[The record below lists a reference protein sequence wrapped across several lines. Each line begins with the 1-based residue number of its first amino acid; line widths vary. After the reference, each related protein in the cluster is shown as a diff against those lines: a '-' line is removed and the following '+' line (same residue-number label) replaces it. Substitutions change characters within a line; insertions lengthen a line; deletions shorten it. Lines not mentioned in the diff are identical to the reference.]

1 MSDAPASIP
10 PSSPLMPGYFLDRYE
25 LLCPLADGGMASVW
39 VARLRGKHGFE
50 KLLAIKTILPQFA
63 ADERFQE
70 MFLDEA
76 RIASRIEHAN
86 VAQIVDVGEQ
96 HDITYLVMEWVD
108 GDSLSRLYRTL
119 KKKNVALPMNVL
131 LRIVADACGG
141 LQAAHE
147 LRDERGA
154 LLGVVHRDVSPQ
166 NILVSQRGMAKLIDF
181 GIAKARDRVIGE
193 TNAGLLKGKIHYMA
207 PEQALGT
214 AVDRR
219 ADVFAVGAM
228 LYHYLSGS
236 PPFDGANQLAVLK
249 RLTSGMPALPLPAS
263 VPAPVAAV
271 VMRALALSPDA
282 RFATAADLQ
291 AAIEAAMIESKL
303 TCTQAQVAAFVVE
316 HGASRITSRKEAID
330 LALSAAAERARVR
343 DVLRPNPD
351 KSATGVLASGADF
364 QRSGEVNVGD
374 RPSSAPP
381 PALVATPMPMPA
393 LAPPAVPSGS
403 IDVVVDGAV
412 GEAPRSGKGALVA
425 GAILVVGLVAG
436 AAVTFVLVSRHPG
449 PASNATVAAPRA
461 TATATASVAAAPA
474 APSAPS
480 ATVDVPGVD
489 PDSLPMAEPTAAATA
504 KPRAHEA
511 HEGAPLPH
519 ATSAAPASSAAS
531 IPTSRRSTYGF

>member
-1 MSDAPASIP
+1 MSDAPASVP

-108 GDSLSRLYRTL
+108 GDSLSRLYRAL

-141 LQAAHE
+141 LHAAHE
-147 LRDERGA
+147 LRDDRGV

-181 GIAKARDRVIGE
+181 GIAKARDRVVGD

-207 PEQALGT
+207 PEQALGG
-214 AVDRR
+214 VIDRR

-228 LYHYLSGS
+228 LYHYLSGA
-236 PPFDGANQLAVLK
+236 PPFDGPNQLAVLK
-249 RLTSGMPALPLPAS
+249 RLTSGQPALPLPAR
-263 VPAPVAAV
+263 VPRPVAAV
-271 VMRALALSPDA
+271 VMRALALSPDS

-291 AAIEAAMIESKL
+291 AAIEAAMIESGL
-303 TCTQAQVAAFVVE
+303 TCTQAQVATFVGD
-316 HGASRITSRKEAID
+316 HGASRTASRKEAID
-330 LALSAAAERARVR
+330 LALNAAAERARVR

-351 KSATGVLASGADF
+351 KSATGVLASAADF
-364 QRSGEVNVGD
+364 QRSGEVDVGD

-381 PALVATPMPMPA
+381 PALTPAPGF
-393 LAPPAVPSGS
+393 APPAVPSGS
-403 IDVVVDGAV
+403 IDVVVEPQPRRGSRVLLAVALLAGGVAV
-412 GEAPRSGKGALVA
+412 GVWTTIFLVGRHA
-425 GAILVVGLVAG
+425 AAHASPATVVVPKVKA
-436 AAVTFVLVSRHPG
+436 T
-449 PASNATVAAPRA
+449 ASASATVAAEP
-461 TATATASVAAAPA
+461 
-474 APSAPS
+474 APSS
-480 ATVDVPGVD
+480 TIDLPGID
-489 PDSLPMAEPTAAATA
+489 PDSLPTAVEARTAAPPKPSKGEHAASFHGATG
-504 KPRAHEA
+504 P
-511 HEGAPLPH
+511 
-519 ATSAAPASSAAS
+519 APAGSTT
-531 IPTSRRSTYGF
+531 INPTRRSTYGF

>member
-108 GDSLSRLYRTL
+108 GDSLSRLYRSL
-119 KKKNVALPMNVL
+119 KKKNAALPMNVL

-141 LQAAHE
+141 LHAAHE
-147 LRDERGA
+147 LRGEDGA

-166 NILVSQRGMAKLIDF
+166 NILVSSRGMAKLIDF
-181 GIAKARDRVIGE
+181 GIAKARDRVVGE

-207 PEQALGT
+207 PEQALGGV
-214 AVDRR
+214 VDRR

-228 LYHYLSGS
+228 LYHYLAGA

-249 RLTSGMPALPLPAS
+249 RLTSGLPALPLPAS
-263 VPAPVAAV
+263 VPPPVAAV
-271 VMRALALSPDA
+271 VMKALALAPDA

-291 AAIEAAMIESKL
+291 AAIEAAMIEARL
-303 TCTQAQVAAFVVE
+303 TCTQAQVGAFVAE
-316 HGASRITSRKEAID
+316 HAAARTASRKEAID

-343 DVLRPNPD
+343 NVLRPNPE
-351 KSATGVLASGADF
+351 KSATGVLASDADF
-364 QRSGEVNVGD
+364 QSSGEVNVGG
-374 RPSSAPP
+374 RPSSVP
-381 PALVATPMPMPA
+381 PAA
-393 LAPPAVPSGS
+393 LAPPALPSGS
-403 IDVVVDGAV
+403 IDVVVDAPPPRRAGVALLV
-412 GEAPRSGKGALVA
+412 GGLLFLGVA
-425 GAILVVGLVAG
+425 GG
-436 AAVTFVLVSRHPG
+436 AAATFILANRR
-449 PASNATVAAPRA
+449 AAPPPPE
-461 TATATASVAAAPA
+461 VIVV
-474 APSAPS
+474 APSPKPTAPVAVAPAPS
-480 ATVDVPGVD
+480 ATIDTPGID
-489 PDSLPMAEPTAAATA
+489 IESLPTAEPTAPVTVSPKHEATVHAAATA
-504 KPRAHEA
+504 
-511 HEGAPLPH
+511 
-519 ATSAAPASSAAS
+519 APAGSAPAN
-531 IPTSRRSTYGF
+531 TSRRSKYGF

>member
-76 RIASRIEHAN
+76 RIASRIEHPN
-86 VAQIVDVGEQ
+86 VAQIFDVGEQ

-108 GDSLSRLYRTL
+108 GDSLSRLYRAL
-119 KKKNVALPMNVL
+119 KKKSVAMPMHVL

-141 LQAAHE
+141 LHAAHE

-154 LLGVVHRDVSPQ
+154 PLGVVHRDVSPQ
-166 NILVSQRGMAKLIDF
+166 NILISQRGMAKLIDF
-181 GIAKARDRVIGE
+181 GIAKARDRVVGE

-207 PEQALGT
+207 PEQALGG
-214 AVDRR
+214 VIDRR

-228 LYHYLSGS
+228 LYHYLSGV
-236 PPFDGANQLAVLK
+236 PPFDGPNQLAVLK
-249 RLTSGMPALPLPAS
+249 RLTSGQPALPLPAE
-263 VPAPVAAV
+263 VPRPVAAL

-291 AAIEAAMIESKL
+291 AAIESAMIAARL
-303 TCTQAQVAAFVVE
+303 PCTQAHVAAFVAK
-316 HGASRITSRKEAID
+316 HTATRAASRLEAID

-351 KSATGVLASGADF
+351 KSATGVLASAADF
-364 QRSGEVNVGD
+364 QRSGEVAVGD
-374 RPSSAPP
+374 RPSSVPPPALEPVPMPFAPP
-381 PALVATPMPMPA
+381 PA
-393 LAPPAVPSGS
+393 PSGS
-403 IDVVVDGAV
+403 VDVLIAP
-412 GEAPRSGKGALVA
+412 APRKGRIALIA
-425 GAILVVGLVAG
+425 AALLVVGVCAG
-436 AAVTFVLVSRHPG
+436 AAVTFLASR
-449 PASNATVAAPRA
+449 R
-461 TATATASVAAAPA
+461 A
-474 APSAPS
+474 APSAKPVAVTPANARAV
-480 ATVDVPGVD
+480 ATTASSVLAPTARATTIDLPGVD
-489 PDSLPMAEPTAAATA
+489 PDSLPMAAATTTA
-504 KPRAHEA
+504 PAAPRSTEHA
-511 HEGAPLPH
+511 APPPA
-519 ATSAAPASSAAS
+519 ATSAAPATANSAVLN
-531 IPTSRRSTYGF
+531 PTRRSRYGF